1 MQEAPAPILGSVAAT
16 EALQVL
22 QKTCFYSSMFRKTL
36 LVDMWR
42 VDHGVGPV
50 GLCLGLQAPGSV

>member
-1 MQEAPAPILGSVAAT
+1 
-16 EALQVL
+16 
-22 QKTCFYSSMFRKTL
+22 MFRKTL
-36 LVDMWR
+36 LVAMWK